1 MPWTATQKNWMLVLL
16 QPLGE
21 PRELEPHGGRTGSG
35 QASWALQALR
45 LQPNMGRHPEGKQYK
60 GNGALGNLRGHKNT
74 KYSSPDNEFVSTVEP
89 SSCWGHVFFH
99 SF

>member
-1 MPWTATQKNWMLVLL
+1 MLH
-16 QPLGE
+16 PLGE
-21 PRELEPHGGRTGSG
+21 PRELDPPGGRTDSD
-35 QASWALQALR
+35 QASWALQALH

-74 KYSSPDNEFVSTVEP
+74 KYSSPDNEFVSTVEA